1 MENLEG
7 NSDMPAANPKPEI
20 ITFKADTSLL
30 KAMEGIG
37 NRSEFIRTA
46 VLAAL
51 DHICPLCKGSGI
63 LTPNQRRHW
72 DTFVDHH
79 ALAECG
85 DCHELHLVCARE
97 DAPDVHDHA

>member
-1 MENLEG
+1 
-7 NSDMPAANPKPEI
+7 MPARTSKSEI
-20 ITFKADTSLL
+20 ITFKADASLL
-30 KAMEGIG
+30 RAMAGVT

-72 DTFVDHH
+72 DAFVEHH
-79 ALAECG
+79 ALEECG
-85 DCHELHLVCARE
+85 DCHELHLVCDRE
-97 DAPDVHDHA
+97 ATPDVHEPE